1 MSDRLARWLALAI
14 PALLLGGAYV
24 SQYGF
29 GLLPCEMCWFQRYP
43 HFAALPLAV
52 LAFVAPPARLWTA
65 LAALAIAVSGV
76 IGVVHAGVEYHW
88 WDNPLGC
95 SANGVDALA
104 LDFVPC
110 DQPAWTLLGVSLA
123 GFNALFSLGGAIT
136 IWVLLLAKD
145 KPGRSAFA

>member
-1 MSDRLARWLALAI
+1 MKPVRLLLTLSILGIGLQMMASDPPPRERMWEYLINERVMDYPLKTENLFRLAVYTELKGNYM
-14 PALLLGGAYV
+14 PT
-24 SQYGF
+24 
-29 GLLPCEMCWFQRYP
+29 E
-43 HFAALPLAV
+43 
-52 LAFVAPPARLWTA
+52 
-65 LAALAIAVSGV
+65 
-76 IGVVHAGVEYHW
+76 
-88 WDNPLGC
+88 
-95 SANGVDALA
+95 DALA